1 MINRIFV
8 KYLIQRAILFCIIYK
23 RSTELNEEEV
33 NARWLKKSRKWRILC
48 DFDQGLTDLI
58 VLWQRKGGRKGKI
71 HGSMQNYWR
80 SCPRHSTFKY
90 IGSRNRTIRRNRA
103 YDWKSMI
110 ELRDA
115 WFLVH
120 RRSLLFLSH
129 REFQESNIAV
139 QFVLCILFSL
149 RLNVARS
156 TITKFIS
163 IRLIDIFITFD
174 HVS

>member
-1 MINRIFV
+1 MPT
-8 KYLIQRAILFCIIYK
+8 A
-23 RSTELNEEEV
+23 S
-33 NARWLKKSRKWRILC
+33 
-48 DFDQGLTDLI
+48 
-58 VLWQRKGGRKGKI
+58 
-71 HGSMQNYWR
+71 
-80 SCPRHSTFKY
+80 PRHSTFKY

-129 REFQESNIAV
+129 REFQESNIAI

-149 RLNVARS
+149 RLNVARQRNL
-156 TITKFIS
+156 FQCDWS
-163 IRLIDIFITFD
+163 IFLLYSITFHKD
-174 HVS
+174 FVKLKTKKIVCEIFDAILMKFLHHVSMMDTFQLFPK

>member
-1 MINRIFV
+1 MMIF
-8 KYLIQRAILFCIIYK
+8 
-23 RSTELNEEEV
+23 
-33 NARWLKKSRKWRILC
+33 C
-48 DFDQGLTDLI
+48 DFDQGFDRS
-58 VLWQRKGGRKGKI
+58 LWQPQRWTKEKNSRFNAKLLTLMPTA
-71 HGSMQNYWR
+71 S
-80 SCPRHSTFKY
+80 PRHSTFKY

-129 REFQESNIAV
+129 REFQESNIAI

-156 TITKFIS
+156 TTTKFIS
-163 IRLIDIFITFD
+163 MRLIDIFIIFD